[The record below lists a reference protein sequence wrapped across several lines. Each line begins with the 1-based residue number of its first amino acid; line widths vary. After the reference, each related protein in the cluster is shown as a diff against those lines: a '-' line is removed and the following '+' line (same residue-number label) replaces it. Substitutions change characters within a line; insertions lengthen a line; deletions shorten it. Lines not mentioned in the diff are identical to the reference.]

1 MTDVTQAEGAT
12 TEVHLTIGP
21 DGIPAGWI
29 RTKLKSGEFIDTD
42 IQNAD
47 DVGFSVVLAEGLK
60 SIYSKGPIAKISLKG
75 KTGEALAKAKAD
87 IMTEANVLKAKIMNG
102 SIIKGRRTSAKAK
115 GISQEQ
121 QKIAKAIALRHIKDA
136 IKANKKKVS
145 SYSTSELSK
154 TAQSYLEGPAGPEIY
169 KLAQETM
176 EMLHKAKP
184 AVPVDISSLMPDSKL
199 VERNAKAAE
208 TRKRRAS
215 AAKETVG
222 GMQVESLTPKAPRKP
237 PVPPT
242 RTRPAPR
249 VNA

>member
-1 MTDVTQAEGAT
+1 MTDVQQAEGTT

-21 DGIPAGWI
+21 DGVPAGWI
-29 RTKLKSGEFIDTD
+29 RTKLKSGETIDTN
-42 IQNAD
+42 IQEANEL
-47 DVGFSVVLAEGLK
+47 GFSAALAEGLR
-60 SIYSKGPIAKISLKG
+60 SFYSKGPIAKISLKG
-75 KTGEALAKAKAD
+75 KTGEALEKAKAE
-87 IMTEANVLKAKIMNG
+87 IMTEAEVIRGKIMDG
-102 SIIKGRRTSAKAK
+102 SIAKGRRTSAKAK

-154 TAQSYLEGPAGPEIY
+154 TAESYLAGPAGPAIY

-184 AVPVDISSLMPDSKL
+184 AVPVDISSLIPDSKL
-199 VERNAKAAE
+199 VERNAKAAAN
-208 TRKRRAS
+208 RKAAAS
-215 AAKETVG
+215 KKKDIVG
-222 GMQVESLTPKAPRKP
+222 GMEVESLTPKAPRKP

-249 VNA
+249 PQA